1 MTKRNQKKILVTG
14 ASGFVGRNI
23 LEDLYQEYYIYV
35 LARRTQQEAGVKTH
49 KNIKWILVDIE
60 IKAKIFSIYSRPL

>member
-1 MTKRNQKKILVTG
+1 MKRQNPRKILVTG